1 MIESTQDSSAAY
13 ATALLVHY
21 CFDLGGCKAEELVR
35 SWLQNYKASWV
46 RLAAIEALY
55 QGRYKA
61 VSVEQILATW
71 NRRGRPIYRFNHEFE
86 RLIGRKFP
94 YNITAPSEVTSEAL
108 SNTPSLPQVFSRR
121 SLPEDPDN
129 IDSASTTSAEQEAAL
144 VEVTD
149 VSLDATETPSN
160 FDENVSL
167 PEQQE
172 DVSSEPNPVADASI
186 EETNEPL
193 SHSADKD
200 KLYQADWFRWEVRKR
215 PINQFTPSKDA
226 SDFYLKLKAVV
237 QHTDDENEDAI
248 AEPAPTIPPQGNP
261 ASELTQ

>member
-1 MIESTQDSSAAY
+1 MIESTQDSNAAY

-94 YNITAPSEVTSEAL
+94 YNINATPDVTSEAL
-108 SNTPSLPQVFSRR
+108 SNTPRLPQVFSRQ
-121 SLPEDPDN
+121 SILPEDPDG
-129 IDSASTTSAEQEAAL
+129 IDSGSTASAEQETAL

-172 DVSSEPNPVADASI
+172 DASSESNSVADASF
-186 EETNEPL
+186 EETNGSL
-193 SHSADKD
+193 SHSVDKD
-200 KLYQADWFRWEVRKR
+200 QLYQADWLRWEVRKR

-237 QHTDDENEDAI
+237 QHAEDEDAI
-248 AEPAPTIPPQGNP
+248 AEPANNIPPQANP

>member
-94 YNITAPSEVTSEAL
+94 YNITATSEAL
-108 SNTPSLPQVFSRR
+108 SNTPILPQVFSRR
-121 SLPEDPDN
+121 SLVPEDPGD

-167 PEQQE
+167 PEQLE
-172 DVSSEPNPVADASI
+172 DASSESNPVADASF
-186 EETNEPL
+186 EETNGSL
-193 SHSADKD
+193 SHSVDKD
-200 KLYQADWFRWEVRKR
+200 KLYQADWLRWEVRKR

-237 QHTDDENEDAI
+237 QHTEDEDAI
-248 AEPAPTIPPQGNP
+248 AEPANNIPRQGNP
-261 ASELTQ
+261 ASEVTQ